1 MPSNISI
8 LSNRRTKFTGGAD
21 MSTEINRATVRR
33 YYDEVLNGRNV
44 DLIDQLAVED
54 YVENDPFPGQGNGR
68 SDLKARAEAILGAF
82 NPVRFT
88 LEDVVAEGD
97 RVVVRWSQV
106 GTQSGPFMGMPPSG
120 RGYRIN
126 GIDIHALRD
135 GRMAEHW
142 HVVDQLGL
150 LQQLGAIP
158 TPSEASA

>member
-1 MPSNISI
+1 
-8 LSNRRTKFTGGAD
+8 
-21 MSTEINRATVRR
+21 MSTEDNKAIVKR
-33 YYDEVLNGRNV
+33 YYTEVLNGRNL
-44 DLIDQLAVED
+44 DLIDELAVED

-68 SDLKARAEAILGAF
+68 RDLKARAQLILGAF

-88 LEDVVAEGD
+88 VEDVVAEGD

-106 GTQSGPFMGMPPSG
+106 GTQSGPFMGMPPTG
-120 RGYRIN
+120 REYGIN
-126 GIDIHALRD
+126 GIDIHALRN

-158 TPSEASA
+158 APSGASA